1 MNMKSLKYAL
11 IVAAAVGLA
20 GCRQA
25 DGPMPAMN
33 PNIQGELE
41 DVRHDLQ
48 NIATN
53 RDPAGP
59 KDLADDLR
67 KYSDKRAAH
76 PAIDELSRKTATAL
90 PGKKVDEQTG
100 NRLAHSLWTVVAGR
114 ELSDRQVEALQ
125 NDLQSI
131 LVSVGVAEGTAQ
143 QIGVQAGE
151 VQKQVTSRDK
161 RWYEW
166 F

>member
-1 MNMKSLKYAL
+1 MKSVRLAF
-11 IVAAAVGLA
+11 IVATALGLA
-20 GCRQA
+20 ACRQA

-48 NIATN
+48 NIATGY
-53 RDPAGP
+53 DKQAPQ
-59 KDLADDLR
+59 DLAGDLK
-67 KYSDKRAAH
+67 KYSDKRSAH
-76 PAIDELSRKTATAL
+76 PAIDELTQKTADIL
-90 PGKKVDEQTG
+90 PGKKIDEQTG
-100 NRLAHSLWTVVAGR
+100 NRLAHTLWTVVAGR
-114 ELSDRQVEALQ
+114 ELSDRQVETLQ

-131 LVSVGVAEGTAQ
+131 LVSVGVAEATAQ